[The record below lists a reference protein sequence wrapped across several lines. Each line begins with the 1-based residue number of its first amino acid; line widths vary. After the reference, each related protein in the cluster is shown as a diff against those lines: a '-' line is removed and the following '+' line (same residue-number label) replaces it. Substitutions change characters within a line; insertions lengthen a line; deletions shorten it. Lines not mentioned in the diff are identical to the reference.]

1 MNRMN
6 RMNQSEIDEWCDE
19 NLPEI
24 YHSAMFDFEEVAD
37 RVWEEFHALIAPFE
51 NMLEDTVLDHL
62 SETAHAWMKAHH
74 ELIIETSLEPVAEQQ
89 LQQLV
94 LQRQTPQHATEWY
107 AEKSECLTA
116 SEIHDIFSGS
126 RGALLRRKVALYR
139 SKGSDAS
146 VDDNGISRSTVS
158 VSQPDGN
165 MMATY
170 WGHRFEPII
179 RRIYEEEKAG
189 RDTVLDGLGRFR
201 HADTA
206 FEWLRA
212 SPDGLVMRG
221 PLAGRL
227 VEIKAPKTRIPDDL
241 VPSEYWIQM
250 QMQAEVLNLDAV
262 EFVEGQFQQRHKSA
276 MTAEDWITFTSAKW
290 KGELMVVN
298 RAKSGWG
305 LDNYPEL
312 EYIYSDPVR
321 DASDLKPLSSDS
333 NEGEVLEE
341 SCWWLTGFFPRTV
354 LRDREWW
361 ESVALPQAQA
371 FWAEYLEAREKQ
383 EVVVV
388 ERIGWEGST

>member
-1 MNRMN
+1 
-6 RMNQSEIDEWCDE
+6 MNQSEIDDWCDE

-24 YHSAMFDFEEVAD
+24 YHTAMFDFEEVAD
-37 RVWEEFHALIAPFE
+37 RVWEEFNALIAPFE
-51 NMLEDTVLDHL
+51 NLLTDTVLDHFT
-62 SETAHAWMKAHH
+62 ETAHAWMKAHH
-74 ELIIETSLEPVAEQQ
+74 ELVLSTCLEPVAEQQ

-94 LQRQTPQHATEWY
+94 LQRQTPQHVHEWY

-126 RGALLRRKVALYR
+126 RAALLRRKVALYR
-139 SKGSDAS
+139 SRSG
-146 VDDNGISRSTVS
+146 DDDGDGVGRSTVS
-158 VSQPDGN
+158 VSQADGN

-179 RRIYEEEKAG
+179 RRIFEEEKSG

-201 HADTA
+201 HADPA

-227 VEIKAPKTRIPDDL
+227 VEIKAPKTRVPDDL

-262 EFVEGQFQQRHKSA
+262 EFVEAQFQQRHKSA
-276 MTAEDWITFTSAKW
+276 MTAEDWGAFEAAKW
-290 KGELMVVN
+290 KGEIMIIN

-321 DASDLKPLSSDS
+321 EASDLKPLNAGES
-333 NEGEVLEE
+333 EVLEE

-354 LRDREWW
+354 LRDRDWW
-361 ESVALPQAQA
+361 VSVALPQAQA
-371 FWAEYLEAREKQ
+371 FWAEYLEAREQ
-383 EVVVV
+383 EEVVV
-388 ERIGWEGST
+388 ERIGWEGS

>member
-1 MNRMN
+1 MN

-24 YHSAMFDFEEVAD
+24 YHTAMFDFEEVAD
-37 RVWEEFHALIAPFE
+37 RVWEEFHALTAPFE

-126 RGALLRRKVALYR
+126 RAALLRRKVALYR

-201 HADTA
+201 HADPA

-298 RAKSGWG
+298 RAKSGWKVV
-305 LDNYPEL
+305 DDL

-321 DASDLKPLSSDS
+321 DASDLKPL
-333 NEGEVLEE
+333 NEEKDEVLEE

-383 EVVVV
+383 EAVVV

>member
-1 MNRMN
+1 
-6 RMNQSEIDEWCDE
+6 MNQSEIDEWCDE

-24 YHSAMFDFEEVAD
+24 YHTAMFDFEEVAD
-37 RVWEEFHALIAPFE
+37 RVWEEFHALTAPFE

-126 RGALLRRKVALYR
+126 RAALLRRKVALYR

-201 HADTA
+201 HADPA

-298 RAKSGWG
+298 RAKSGWKVV
-305 LDNYPEL
+305 DDL

-321 DASDLKPLSSDS
+321 DASDLKPL
-333 NEGEVLEE
+333 NEEKDEVLEE

-383 EVVVV
+383 EAVVV